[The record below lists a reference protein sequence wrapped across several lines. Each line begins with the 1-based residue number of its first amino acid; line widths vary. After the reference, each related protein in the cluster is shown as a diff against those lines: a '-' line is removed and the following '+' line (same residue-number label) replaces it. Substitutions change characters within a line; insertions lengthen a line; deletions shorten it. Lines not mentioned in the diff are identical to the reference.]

1 MIAAYAKNE
10 KYAEAYL
17 NLPPVDAVRNITL
30 AMGEEEFAWDGSEAV
45 YEALRQEVKTL
56 SFEAWYALRAEND
69 DRFSILSCTVYYRG
83 NPYQLKFPLSA
94 KTTPHAFAKFAKI
107 AYERN
112 ALISDAFLALVK
124 RGGEE
129 DCSVYDVRFCIPSE
143 GEEFAWEIPVRTP
156 AAADDILWKSFALCT
171 EQLPFLA
178 QAERRAPAEG
188 EAYVRLSF
196 FHGDLNE
203 NSIGDGTDT
212 LIFAMPGLTREAV
225 EAWTEQ
231 LEQYVSASVTE
242 K

>member
-1 MIAAYAKNE
+1 M
-10 KYAEAYL
+10 
-17 NLPPVDAVRNITL
+17 
-30 AMGEEEFAWDGSEAV
+30 
-45 YEALRQEVKTL
+45 
-56 SFEAWYALRAEND
+56 
-69 DRFSILSCTVYYRG
+69 
-83 NPYQLKFPLSA
+83 
-94 KTTPHAFAKFAKI
+94 
-107 AYERN
+107 
-112 ALISDAFLALVK
+112 
-124 RGGEE
+124 
-129 DCSVYDVRFCIPSE
+129 
-143 GEEFAWEIPVRTP
+143 
-156 AAADDILWKSFALCT
+156 
-171 EQLPFLA
+171 A